1 LKEGFS
7 RKIVVALAIASA
19 AMVPIGVILSGVLA
33 GWKGVAGSIVGF
45 GLAYLYAAASIYM
58 LKWVLRKPAN
68 MIAPLLMGVTWGRLL
83 VLAGV
88 LFALTFVSALNSVAM
103 LLSFLAL
110 SVLYTGIEV
119 IYAYKTFGFMTRSAA
134 DRPD

>member
-1 LKEGFS
+1 
-7 RKIVVALAIASA
+7 
-19 AMVPIGVILSGVLA
+19 
-33 GWKGVAGSIVGF
+33 
-45 GLAYLYAAASIYM
+45 
-58 LKWVLRKPAN
+58 

-88 LFALTFVSALNSVAM
+88 LFALTYVSALNALAM

-119 IYAYKTFGFMTRSAA
+119 IYAYKAFGVMTRSAA
-134 DRPD
+134 DRQD